1 MLELYVICSIFIF
14 GIVFGSIAKK
24 FKFPEVT
31 GYLIAG
37 IIMGPC
43 VLKVLNSTMIYTM
56 DIFQTLALSFI
67 SFMIGA
73 EFKFKYIKKLGKK
86 PFIIGI
92 MSSLLTLF
100 LVSVTLLLLNC
111 SFPFSLVMG
120 AIASSTAPAA
130 IMMIVKEYKAKG
142 EVTNNMLS
150 VIAIDD
156 VISLLLFGFAIAIA
170 EIFKAPSLNLSLFL
184 LPFKEILIAIVI
196 GILLGVLLGYL
207 VKIFKTHLNAICL
220 IIVIIFGIILICDVY
235 DISPL
240 LMCMI
245 TGISFVNSFN
255 SRVTDNILFT
265 MDEMSAPF
273 LVIFFVIS
281 GASLD
286 FSKMTSCLIITIAFI
301 LARTVGKIFG
311 AYMGADLTHCNKKIK
326 TYLGPTLLSQTG
338 LAIGLA
344 IEASKVF
351 LESNTMM
358 TIIIASS
365 FVFDMIGPVLTKYM
379 LKKCGDIK

>member
-1 MLELYVICSIFIF
+1 
-14 GIVFGSIAKK
+14 
-24 FKFPEVT
+24 
-31 GYLIAG
+31 
-37 IIMGPC
+37 MGPC

-73 EFKFKYIKKLGKK
+73 EFKFKYIKKLGTK

-311 AYMGADLTHCNKKIK
+311 AYMGADLTHCNKKIQ

-365 FVFDMIGPVLTKYM
+365 FVFDMIGPILTKYM